1 MAPPNTPFVYLLWH
15 LYLEPIFALGGTY
28 HLHWAPAEY
37 FTFMPSTSAYHPDSQ
52 IAYDQL
58 ASAYLFFAFTEGV
71 LMRVVKDRKTWWWI
85 VLGLILCDL
94 GHCYAA
100 WCEMGTRGVLDLG
113 SWSQKD
119 VVTNSLNL
127 LPVLVRAAYLVGLG
141 VPGEGAESR
150 KEIEGRKA
158 PRKASKKA

>member
-71 LMRVVKDRKTWWWI
+71 LMRV
-85 VLGLILCDL
+85 
-94 GHCYAA
+94 
-100 WCEMGTRGVLDLG
+100 
-113 SWSQKD
+113 D
-119 VVTNSLNL
+119 VVTNSLNV

-158 PRKASKKA
+158 PKKASRKA

>member
-1 MAPPNTPFVYLLWH
+1 MAPPNTPFIYLLWH

-85 VLGLILCDL
+85 VLGLIL
-94 GHCYAA
+94 
-100 WCEMGTRGVLDLG
+100 W
-113 SWSQKD
+113 
-119 VVTNSLNL
+119 
-127 LPVLVRAAYLVGLG
+127 LG
-141 VPGEGAESR
+141 VPGEGAESK

-158 PRKASKKA
+158 RKKA